1 LLSGQENESR
11 RRSVAFLQHLTKN
24 FYKDEGDQ
32 FKGRDLLKMIE
43 TPSEDLLAA
52 IKNEGLSEVDAPW
65 VDQFRQQTEKIFSC
79 DVPPEKQITRPFVKF
94 PQHCVSKEMR
104 KQIMINEASSA
115 KILRKFDR
123 NNASKITMM
132 DEREIMVS

>member
-1 LLSGQENESR
+1 MPRIHHKYLQQNGIDDFIRSVTRIVRENQELKSHLLSGQENESR

-65 VDQFRQQTEKIFSC
+65 VDQFRQQTEDYDMNKS
-79 DVPPEKQITRPFVKF
+79 ET
-94 PQHCVSKEMR
+94 
-104 KQIMINEASSA
+104 
-115 KILRKFDR
+115 
-123 NNASKITMM
+123 
-132 DEREIMVS
+132 